1 MCFMY
6 ITGCC
11 WFFVF
16 CVEIA
21 PHSFDQIND
30 SRKTKTNKQNT
41 TYKYI
46 YIFQMS
52 QRNEHFH

>member
-1 MCFMY
+1 MY